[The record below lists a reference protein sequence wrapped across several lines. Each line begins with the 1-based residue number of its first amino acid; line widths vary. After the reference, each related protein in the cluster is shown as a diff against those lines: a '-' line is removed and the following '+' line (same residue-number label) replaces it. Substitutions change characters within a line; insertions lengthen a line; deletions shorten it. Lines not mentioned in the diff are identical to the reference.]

1 MWAKPLVIKVLVSTD
16 IGAVIVIGACV
27 LNGTFVSMLEIA
39 IFGIGFL
46 FVQFLILIWGVAV
59 YGVAKQSVWAYL
71 FPLHWLLWLA
81 LFCLYCYDVFGLRR
95 AMFDFRP

>member
-1 MWAKPLVIKVLVSTD
+1 MRAMPLVIKVLVATD

-46 FVQFLILIWGVAV
+46 SVQFLILIWGVAV
-59 YGVAKQSVWAYL
+59 YGVGKHSAWAYL

-81 LFCLYCYDVFGLRR
+81 LFCLYCYDVYGLRR